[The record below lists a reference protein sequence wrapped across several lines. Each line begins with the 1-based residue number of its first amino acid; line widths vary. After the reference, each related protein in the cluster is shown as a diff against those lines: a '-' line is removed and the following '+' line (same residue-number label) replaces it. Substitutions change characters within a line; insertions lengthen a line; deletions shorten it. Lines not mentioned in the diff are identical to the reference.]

1 MITDYMGGG
10 STKTPKSDYVIYIWH
25 LMDQD
30 WDDYH
35 DGDDYYD
42 GDDDNNEICHQ
53 WATS

>member
-10 STKTPKSDYVIYIWH
+10 STETPKSDYVIYIIWH

-53 WATS
+53 